1 MISTIMSASNSSGI
15 QTLLDAEN
23 KAQEI
28 VQEARAYR
36 SQRIKASKTDAAAEI
51 DEYKKKKEEEFN
63 NSTSQF
69 EVNEKEAESATSDA
83 AQDEIEAQKK
93 RADQGRKSVLDFL
106 VKHCIST
113 N

>member
-1 MISTIMSASNSSGI
+1 MSASNSSGI

-51 DEYKKKKEEEFN
+51 EAYKKKKEDEFN

-83 AQDEIEAQKK
+83 AQGDIEAQKK
-93 RADQGRKSVLDFL
+93 KADEGRQGVLEFL
-106 VKHCIST
+106 VKQCVSSQ
-113 N
+113 